1 MGALYVRKFFNEKS
15 KQHAIE
21 IVENIRGSFI
31 EMIQKVDWM
40 DERTKNSA
48 VAKANS
54 LIAHIAYPE
63 ELVNDT
69 KLEEY
74 YKDLEMD
81 EDQYLLNA
89 LRLNQFKTR
98 QLTEEL
104 YLPVDKNDWLTH
116 STPAMTNAFY
126 SALENSIQFP
136 AGILQGQ
143 FLGENRPNYINYG
156 TIGQIIGHEITHGFD
171 DLGRQFD
178 QNGNLEDWWDPETK
192 LKFLNKTKCIIDQ
205 YSNYTVPKLNLK
217 VKNLLEFICVLFSNF
232 E

>member
-1 MGALYVRKFFNEKS
+1 MGALYVRKFFNDKS

-31 EMIQKVDWM
+31 DMLQKVDWM
-40 DERTKNSA
+40 DQRTKNA
-48 VAKANS
+48 AIAKANS

-63 ELVNDT
+63 ELMNDT

-81 EDQYLLNA
+81 DDQYLLNA

-98 QLTEEL
+98 QIIEEL
-104 YLPVDKNDWLTH
+104 NRPVDKNEWLTH

-143 FLGENRPNYINYG
+143 FLNEDRPNYINYG

-178 QNGNLEDWWDPETK
+178 QNGNLHDWWDPETK
-192 LKFLNKTKCIIDQ
+192 QKFLNKTKCIIDQ
-205 YSNYTVPKLNLK
+205 YSNYTVPKLNLT
-217 VKNLLEFICVLFSNF
+217 VSLNGIYFW
-232 E
+232 